1 LDSCWIPASSF
12 LVWSVW
18 LVGDSFDILEAAS
31 QVQFIFEQDAWGA
44 VASPQALGQLDR
56 QFPIGRRLARDDMVF
71 FAKGR

>member
-12 LVWSVW
+12 LGWSVW

-31 QVQFIFEQDAWGA
+31 QVQFIFKQNAWGA
-44 VASPQALGQLDR
+44 VASSQALGQLDR
-56 QFPIGRRLARDDMVF
+56 QFPIGCRLAWDDMVF